1 MIDADNAKFKFRV
14 TDLLLKHVPFPQKLA
29 QAKLEKKY
37 RKFLKLLKDVSIEIP
52 FLDAI
57 SEIPTFPKF
66 LKSIM
71 SQSKK
76 LDDVI

>member
-1 MIDADNAKFKFRV
+1 M
-14 TDLLLKHVPFPQKLA
+14 A

-37 RKFLKLLKDVSIEIP
+37 GKFLKLLKDVSIEIP

-57 SEIPTFPKF
+57 SEIPAFPKS
-66 LKSIM
+66 LKSVM

-76 LDDVI
+76 LDGVIQVSKEVNVNAFMIGDMPP

>member
-1 MIDADNAKFKFRV
+1 M
-14 TDLLLKHVPFPQKLA
+14 
-29 QAKLEKKY
+29 
-37 RKFLKLLKDVSIEIP
+37 SIEIP

-57 SEIPTFPKF
+57 SKIPAFLKF

-76 LDDVI
+76 LDDVIQVSK